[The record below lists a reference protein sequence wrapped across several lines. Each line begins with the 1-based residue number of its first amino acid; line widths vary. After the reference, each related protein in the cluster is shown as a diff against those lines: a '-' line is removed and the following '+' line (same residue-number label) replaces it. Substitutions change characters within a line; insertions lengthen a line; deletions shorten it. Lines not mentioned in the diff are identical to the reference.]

1 MSDKELD
8 KELGEIRAQ
17 IDEVDARLLQLLNER
32 AAHAM
37 RIGERKRALGPNDS
51 IYRPAREAGHLRDLV
66 AANRGPLKDA
76 SVAALFREILSAC
89 RALEREIVVAFLG
102 PHGTFTQEAV
112 FKHFGRSV
120 VARDFATIAEV
131 FRAVEAGEPAYGVV
145 PVENSSEGVV
155 SHTLDCFMDSTLR
168 IVGEIELPIRQHL
181 LARGDSSDPGDSDGL
196 GDSGDLRRVRV
207 VYSHVQ
213 SFAQCRRWLEQNLAH
228 CRQVGVG
235 SNAEAAQRARDDANA
250 AAIAGAGAGA
260 EYGLAVLAEGI
271 EDCAA
276 NATRFLVIGDHAVPP
291 SGDDKTSVLVS
302 AKNHPGSL
310 AALLQILAR
319 RDVSLTRIESR
330 PVRIVNWEYVFF
342 LDVEGHCEERTLR
355 AALSELE
362 AHAGLY
368 KLLGSYPCA
377 SA

>member
-8 KELGEIRAQ
+8 EIRAQ
-17 IDEVDARLLQLLNER
+17 IDGIDARLLELLNER

-37 RIGERKRALGPNDS
+37 HVGRLKRALAPKDS
-51 IYRPAREAGHLRDLV
+51 VYRPAREASHLRDLI
-66 AANRGPLKDA
+66 AANRGPFKDA
-76 SVAALFREILSAC
+76 DVVALFREILSAC
-89 RALEREIVVAFLG
+89 RALEQEIVVAFLG

-120 VARDFATIAEV
+120 AARDFSTIAEV

-155 SHTLDCFMDSTLR
+155 SHTLDCFMDSALR
-168 IVGEIELPIRQHL
+168 IVGEIELPIRQCL
-181 LARGDSSDPGDSDGL
+181 LASRDLDE
-196 GDSGDLRRVRV
+196 LRRVRV

-213 SFAQCRRWLEQNLAH
+213 SLAQCRRWLEDNLPH
-228 CRQVGVG
+228 CRQVGVA

-250 AAIAGAGAGA
+250 AAIAGAGAGG
-260 EYGLAVLAEGI
+260 EYGLEVLAEGI
-271 EDCAA
+271 ENCAG
-276 NATRFLVIGDHAVPP
+276 NATRFLVIGDHAASP

-310 AALLQILAR
+310 AALLQILAH

-342 LDVEGHCEERTLR
+342 LDMEGHCEQDVLR
-355 AALSELE
+355 DALSELE
-362 AHAGLY
+362 ARAGLY
-368 KLLGSYPCA
+368 KLLGSYPRA

>member
-1 MSDKELD
+1 MSE
-8 KELGEIRAQ
+8 KELGEIRAY
-17 IDEVDARLLQLLNER
+17 IDEVDARLLELLNER
-32 AAHAM
+32 AAHAIHVG
-37 RIGERKRALGPNDS
+37 RLKRALDADAS
-51 IYRPAREAGHLRDLV
+51 VYRPAREAGHLRDLA

-89 RALEREIVVAFLG
+89 RALEQEIVVAFLG

-131 FRAVEAGEPAYGVV
+131 FRAVEAGAPSYGVV

-168 IVGEIELPIRQHL
+168 IVGEVELPIRQHL
-181 LARGDSSDPGDSDGL
+181 LARANSSNSSNSGDA
-196 GDSGDLRRVRV
+196 GDLRRVRV
-207 VYSHVQ
+207 VYSHMQ
-213 SFAQCRRWLEQNLAH
+213 SFAQCRRWLAENLAH

-235 SNAEAAQRARDDANA
+235 SNAEAAQRARDDADA

-276 NATRFLVIGDHAVPP
+276 NATRFLVIGDHAVSP

-330 PVRIVNWEYVFF
+330 PVRIVSWEYVFF
-342 LDVEGHCEERTLR
+342 LDVEGHCEDGALR
-355 AALSELE
+355 DALSELE
-362 AHAGLY
+362 ARAGLY

>member
-17 IDEVDARLLQLLNER
+17 IDEIDARLLQLLNER

-51 IYRPAREAGHLRDLV
+51 IYRPAREAGHLRDLI

-76 SVAALFREILSAC
+76 DVAALFREILSAC

-120 VARDFATIAEV
+120 VARDFSTIAGV

-145 PVENSSEGVV
+145 PVENSSEGAV

-168 IVGEIELPIRQHL
+168 IVGEIELPIRQCL
-181 LARGDSSDPGDSDGL
+181 LAGGDSSDSGDP
-196 GDSGDLRRVRV
+196 GDLRRVRV
-207 VYSHVQ
+207 VYSHLQ
-213 SFAQCRRWLEQNLAH
+213 SLAQCRRWLEENLAH
-228 CRQVGVG
+228 CRQVGVN

-271 EDCAA
+271 EDCVA
-276 NATRFLVIGDHAVPP
+276 NATRFLVIGDHAAPP

-342 LDVEGHCEERTLR
+342 LDVEGHCEDDVLR

-362 AHAGLY
+362 ASAGLY

>member
-1 MSDKELD
+1 MSDKGLD
-8 KELGEIRAQ
+8 EIRAR
-17 IDEVDARLLQLLNER
+17 IDEIDARLLRLLNER

-37 RIGERKRALGPNDS
+37 RIGELKRALGPNDS
-51 IYRPAREAGHLRDLV
+51 IYRPAREASHLRDLV
-66 AANRGPLKDA
+66 AANRGPFKDA
-76 SVAALFREILSAC
+76 DVAALFREILSAC

-120 VARDFATIAEV
+120 VARDFSTIAGV

-155 SHTLDCFMDSTLR
+155 SHTLDCFMDSALR
-168 IVGEIELPIRQHL
+168 IVGEIELPIRQCL
-181 LARGDSSDPGDSDGL
+181 LAGD
-196 GDSGDLRRVRV
+196 DSGDLRRVRV
-207 VYSHVQ
+207 IYSHLQ
-213 SFAQCRRWLEQNLAH
+213 SFAQCRRWLEENLPH
-228 CRQVGVG
+228 CRQVGVN

-271 EDCAA
+271 EDCIA
-276 NATRFLVIGDHAVPP
+276 NATRFLVIGDHAAPP

-342 LDVEGHCEERTLR
+342 LDVEGHCEDRVLR
-355 AALSELE
+355 DALSELE
-362 AHAGLY
+362 ASAGLY